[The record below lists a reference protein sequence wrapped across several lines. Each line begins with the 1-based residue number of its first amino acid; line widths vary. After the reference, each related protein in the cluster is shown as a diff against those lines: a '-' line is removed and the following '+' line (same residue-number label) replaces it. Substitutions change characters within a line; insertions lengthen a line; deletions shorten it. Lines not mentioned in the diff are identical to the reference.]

1 VDTFARRLGQLPGAE
16 ETTVSQ
22 SVQVVCHPA
31 SDSAFSSDVELHM
44 AMELPPDCRPSDLVG
59 EIETELRAK
68 YPRASIEVASLE
80 PDGTERWEVYRDGR
94 RA

>member
-1 VDTFARRLGQLPGAE
+1 VDTFARRLGQFPAAE

-44 AMELPPDCRPSDLVG
+44 AIELPPDCRPGDLVR
-59 EIETELRAK
+59 EIETGLRAK
-68 YPRASIEVASLE
+68 YPRASIEIASLD
-80 PDGTERWEVYRDGR
+80 PDGTERWEVYRDGP